1 MDFFIRDI
9 LLANLSD
16 SSSFTRHPRTPF
28 CAYTPPMGARAR
40 QLGAAAILVSAYVAL
55 AWTSLLATGPTEVT
69 LIWPPAG
76 ITFGALLYFGPRWWP
91 LPAIA
96 VLLVHLTVASVPA
109 SFVPW
114 SIAANVAGG
123 VGGVWLVRR
132 LLPDAVRR
140 FDIPSG
146 GAVIIGGMFAAS
158 ISAALATIGLW
169 ISGLTQA
176 GALAVDA
183 VRWAMGDLFGIVTMT
198 PVTLAMLHK
207 AFDHRSRSSSGLRL
221 GYATRTE
228 LHIWV
233 ILTCVILVGEIL
245 IVRALEAHALAMVG
259 LPLAA
264 LTWAAVRL
272 PPYVTTIANAVVTV
286 LLATAVTLGLAG
298 PAPAT
303 PIEATILAAFLC
315 VIAVIPI
322 TLAMGMH
329 QSRVASARLLR
340 RANTDPL
347 TGTLSRSA
355 FEYQAQCALQLRPL
369 PPLALAYI
377 DLDRF
382 RLINDAFSHAIG
394 DDLICAVAGVLRANL
409 PPGDDLARIGG
420 DEFAVLMHEVNP
432 EAATARAQRLCE
444 AVAGYRFQTGEHV
457 AAPTISVGLV
467 PVTSRRADFGSLL
480 ALADTACFAA
490 KEQGGNRV
498 QRVEPG
504 QHDIVQASSDTMRWA
519 LRLGQ
524 AIEADHFELHCQS
537 ISPLH
542 AIDDGMRHF
551 EVLIRLRE
559 PGQELILPG
568 QFIAA
573 AERYGLA
580 ARLDRYVL
588 DKTLRWFNRHP
599 EHARHVRLCAIN
611 LSASSLQDERFLD
624 HLAARLAASA
634 LRPEQ
639 LCFELTETSALVD
652 LGRAQHFIAAVRA
665 LGCRFALDDFGTG
678 FCSFGYLRS
687 LDVDFF
693 KIDGSFVREVEHSPL
708 AYAIIRSIT
717 DIARVMRKQTIAEC
731 TENEAVRQRLADL
744 GVNYAQGYA
753 IDRPALIDRYF
764 SETAP
769 ALVHTGA

>member
-1 MDFFIRDI
+1 
-9 LLANLSD
+9 
-16 SSSFTRHPRTPF
+16 
-28 CAYTPPMGARAR
+28 MGAGAR
-40 QLGAAAILVSAYVAL
+40 QFGAAAILVSAYVAL

-69 LIWPPAG
+69 LIWPPTG
-76 ITFGALLYFGPRWWP
+76 IAFGALLYFGPRWWP

-96 VLLVHLTVASVPA
+96 VLLVHLTVAPVPA

-114 SIAANVAGG
+114 SIAANVAGC
-123 VGGVWLVRR
+123 VGGVLLVRR
-132 LLPDAVRR
+132 LRPDAVRR
-140 FDIPSG
+140 FDIASG
-146 GAVIIGGMFAAS
+146 SAMILGGIFAAVS
-158 ISAALATIGLW
+158 SATLATAGLRV
-169 ISGLTQA
+169 SGMTSA
-176 GALAVDA
+176 DA
-183 VRWAMGDLFGIVTMT
+183 VFADAARWAMGDLFGIVTMT
-198 PVTLAMLHK
+198 PATLLLLHH
-207 AFDHRSRSSSGLRL
+207 AFERRSRPLSRMSLR
-221 GYATRTE
+221 YATRTE
-228 LHIWV
+228 LHAWIL
-233 ILTCVILVGEIL
+233 LTCLILLGGIL

-272 PPYVTTIANAVVTV
+272 PPIVTAVANAVVAV

-298 PAPAT
+298 PAPTT

-315 VIAVIPI
+315 VIAIIPV

-329 QSRVASARLLR
+329 QSRIASARLLR

-347 TGTLSRSA
+347 TDTLNRSA
-355 FEYQAQCALQLRPL
+355 FEYQVRRALQVRPL
-369 PPLALAYI
+369 PALALAYI

-382 RLINDAFSHAIG
+382 RLINDAFSHAVG
-394 DDLICAVAGVLRANL
+394 DDLICAVTGVLRANL

-444 AVAGYRFQTGEHV
+444 AVAGYRFQTGGHV
-457 AAPTISVGLV
+457 AAPTISMGLV
-467 PVTSRRADFGSLL
+467 PVTGGQTDFGSLL

-504 QHDIVQASSDTMRWA
+504 QRDIVQASSDTMRWA

-537 ISPLH
+537 ISPLQ
-542 AIDDGMRHF
+542 AAADGLRHL

-559 PGQELILPG
+559 PGQKLVLPG

-580 ARLDRYVL
+580 ARLDRHVL
-588 DKTLRWFNRHP
+588 DTTLHWFNRHP
-599 EHARHVRLCAIN
+599 EHTRGVRLCAIN
-611 LSASSLQDERFLD
+611 LSASSLQDEHFLD
-624 HLAARLAASA
+624 HLAARLASSA
-634 LRPEQ
+634 LRPDQ

-652 LGRAQHFIAAVRA
+652 LARAQHFIAAVRS

-717 DIARVMRKQTIAEC
+717 DIGRVMRKQTIAEC
-731 TENEAVRQRLADL
+731 TENEAVLQRLADL

-753 IDRPALIDRYF
+753 IDRPTVIDRYF
-764 SETAP
+764 DEVAP
-769 ALVHTGA
+769 AHAQAGA